1 MNEYIYK
8 SFSDK
13 FESYKQRQEL
23 ADSIRYYNDI
33 DFAIKDQTNIG

>member
-8 SFSDK
+8 SFSGK

-23 ADSIRYYNDI
+23 SNNIKYFNDI
-33 DFAIKDQTNIG
+33 DFL